1 MFRLAQR
8 NKLEQ
13 QTKQMFG
20 APVRSTDGSGT
31 TVYKVDVNT
40 TPIGAELEFSKTG
53 LAYEPT
59 AQPRFR
65 TLQNLILSELAKEKD
80 LFKNPP
86 SLASLEAITP
96 NWGFIL
102 SGTTHAF
109 SPYSILQSA
118 HIADDKLP
126 CRVDIQ
132 LKSLEISRS
141 TIRPVFKL
149 HYLGAAKAEI
159 DFEWPVPAAPVDEVV
174 EVSDVP
180 AAADGS
186 VMTLA
191 DPAQRRKERQTLKAE
206 IRTAFTAAE
215 EARMAAEA
223 KAKAFYER
231 YEDDLSDAESA
242 FTEWMSDEES
252 ESESD

>member
-1 MFRLAQR
+1 
-8 NKLEQ
+8 
-13 QTKQMFG
+13 MFG
-20 APVRSTDGSGT
+20 APVRSNDASGT
-31 TVYKVDVNT
+31 TIYKVDVNT
-40 TPIGAELEFSKTG
+40 TPIGVELEFTKTG

-86 SLASLEAITP
+86 TLASLEAITP

-102 SGTTHAF
+102 SGTRYAF
-109 SPYSILQSA
+109 SPYAILQST

-126 CRVDIQ
+126 CLVDIQ
-132 LKSLEISRS
+132 LKGLEISRS

-149 HYLGAAKAEI
+149 HYLGQAKAEI
-159 DFEWPVPAAPVDEVV
+159 DFEWPAPTASLADEVV
-174 EVSDVP
+174 EVSDVA

-215 EARMAAEA
+215 EARAAAEA